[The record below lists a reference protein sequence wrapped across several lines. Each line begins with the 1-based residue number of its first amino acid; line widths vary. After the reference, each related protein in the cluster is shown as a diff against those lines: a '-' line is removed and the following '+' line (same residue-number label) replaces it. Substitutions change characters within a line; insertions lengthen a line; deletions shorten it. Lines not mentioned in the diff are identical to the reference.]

1 MRPKICRDNGVKIPT
16 SDCSTCEILEQKVDA
31 LTEELEN
38 KQDVLTAGDHIEIE
52 DNVISANL
60 DDYFDKT
67 EVNTLINGVNGIS
80 FEIVDE
86 LPEEGDKRV
95 IYLLPDGD
103 RYTQYVYTDNGWQ
116 DIGETASSARDDRLS
131 TPNVVELEAG
141 FNTTYDTF
149 NLNWINSDGDGI
161 SLHSIND
168 TYNPV
173 LSYLPNNDWSQ
184 EQTVGRLAFLS
195 DIKKQIPP
203 TVVSWSGTGSTF
215 TSTTWYPTGAGYAA
229 TFMAV
234 ANCTF
239 IGMLTVTFDANAT
252 GDRQIGVTLNS
263 GTSIGA
269 GMKTRAAS
277 SGVTVLSIP
286 VMTRMAANDTL
297 RAEAWQNSGS
307 TVGVTVTMKGIF
319 IAD

>member
-38 KQDVLTAGDHIEIE
+38 KQDVLTAGDHIVIE
-52 DNVISANL
+52 DNVISADL

-80 FEIVDE
+80 FEVVSV
-86 LPEEGDKRV
+86 LPEEGDRRV
-95 IYLLPDGD
+95 IYLVPDGSN
-103 RYTQYVYTDNGWQ
+103 YIQYVYTDDGWEN
-116 DIGETASSARDDRLS
+116 IGSTASSASDSRLA
-131 TPNVVELEAG
+131 TPNVTELEAG

-149 NLNWINSDGDGI
+149 NLNWINSNGDAV
-161 SLHSIND
+161 SFHSIND
-168 TYNPV
+168 SGNPV

-184 EQTVGRLAFLS
+184 EQTVGRIAFLS
-195 DIKKQIPP
+195 DITKQIQP
-203 TVVSWSGTGSTF
+203 TVYSYSGTASTLSGSTWYGPVMQIAAF
-215 TSTTWYPTGAGYAA
+215 TA
-229 TFMAV
+229 FD
-234 ANCTF
+234 NCTF

-252 GDRQIGVTLNS
+252 GDRQIGATLNS
-263 GTSIGA
+263 GTAIGA
-269 GMKTRAAS
+269 GTKVRAAS

-286 VMTRMAANDTL
+286 IMTRMTTSEHI

-307 TVGVTVTMKGIF
+307 TIGITVQMKGIF
-319 IAD
+319 IED